1 MKPSTEPRGGA
12 STPSPGSRDS
22 TAKRARRYRLT
33 SRLTPYLLLGPTL
46 VIIAGLLLYPL
57 YRMAVMSTQDVG
69 LREVRGEPAESVGL
83 DNFSEILTSDT
94 FWQALR
100 NTFAFA
106 AVAVALTLVLGTLVG
121 LLIHRL
127 GRVMSTT
134 VIISAMLAWAMPH
147 MSVATVW
154 RWLFDENGG
163 VANWVLN
170 RMPDWLTGTLLG
182 RTDWSGYTWF
192 LDPLPLYFVLTL
204 AVVWQS
210 FPFIAVSVLAGL
222 KSIPAELFEAARVDG
237 AGAWRSFWNVTF
249 PLLKPVFAVLLV
261 LSIIWDFKVF
271 TQLHVLAGGIGN
283 PDVFNLSLYAYAE
296 AFRSP
301 PRMGLGSAI
310 AIVLTAILMVITVA
324 YVRQIVRQ
332 EDLR

>member
-1 MKPSTEPRGGA
+1 MTGTALRSGTRRGRGTAPARGGPR
-12 STPSPGSRDS
+12 PSGPR
-22 TAKRARRYRLT
+22 TQ
-33 SRLTPYLLLGPTL
+33 LTPYLLLGPTL
-46 VIIAGLLLYPL
+46 VVIAGLLLYPL
-57 YRMAVMSTQDVG
+57 YRMLVMSTQDVG
-69 LREVRGEPAESVGL
+69 LREIRGEPAESVGVA
-83 DNFSEILTSDT
+83 NFREILTSEV

-100 NTFAFA
+100 NTVAFA
-106 AVAVALTLVLGTLVG
+106 AVAVTATLVLGTLVG

-134 VIISAMLAWAMPH
+134 VVISTMLAWSMPH

-154 RWLFDENGG
+154 RWLFDEHGG
-163 VANWVLN
+163 VANWLLN
-170 RMPDWLTGTLLG
+170 QAPNWLTGALFG
-182 RTDWSGYTWF
+182 RADWSGYSWF

-222 KSIPAELFEAARVDG
+222 KSIPGELFEAARVDG
-237 AGAWRSFWNVTF
+237 AGPWRSFWQVTF

-283 PDVFNLSLYAYAE
+283 PATYNLSLYAYAE

-310 AIVLTAILMVITVA
+310 AIVLAVILLVITVF

-332 EDLR
+332 EDVR